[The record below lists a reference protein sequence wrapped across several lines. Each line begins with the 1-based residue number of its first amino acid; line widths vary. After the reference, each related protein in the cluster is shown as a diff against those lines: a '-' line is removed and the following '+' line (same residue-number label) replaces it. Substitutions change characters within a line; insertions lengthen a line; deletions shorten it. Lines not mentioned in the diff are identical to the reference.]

1 MDLSAI
7 TSLVESIT
15 GPTLPE
21 LNPLTDNNA
30 KEQHSLNLFDEN
42 SRAVSICNMTDNNGR
57 HYFIQDKSS
66 YKKNLKAR
74 DASRNI
80 ALISAALL
88 FVFLCIFTLNFGSSG
103 WTVGNLLTFGI
114 VVGTFLMTLQFG
126 KQWNENN
133 MLISTI
139 NNYGI
144 PCVTAENGRQ
154 MVHCS
159 R

>member
-1 MDLSAI
+1 MID
-7 TSLVESIT
+7 SLT

-21 LNPLTDNNA
+21 LNPLSENNA
-30 KEQHSLNLFDEN
+30 NGQPEKLNLFDEN
-42 SRAVSICNMTDNNGR
+42 SRAVSMCNMTDGNGR
-57 HYFIQDKSS
+57 HYYIQDKNS

-80 ALISAALL
+80 ALISAVLL
-88 FVFLCIFTLNFGSSG
+88 LVFLCIFTLNFGSSG

-133 MLISTI
+133 MLITTI

-144 PCVTAENGRQ
+144 PCVTAENGKQ
-154 MVHCS
+154 LIHCS